1 MSSRKGKIFVVSSP
15 SGGGKT
21 TLSRELL
28 KRVKNLARS
37 VSMTT
42 RFPRYGETQG
52 RDYFFVTEDT
62 FRRTRSS
69 GGFLEEALVFGRRYG
84 TPRRFVER
92 ETRRGRDVLLL
103 IDVKGAMQVKKRRSD
118 AVLIFVMP
126 PSLKE
131 LKVRLVG
138 RSTEPAGEVKERL
151 DTGRR
156 EMRVADRYDYVVENR
171 DFKKAAAE
179 LEAIVTAERL
189 KARR

>member
-1 MSSRKGKIFVVSSP
+1 MSNKTGKIFVVSSP

-21 TLSRELL
+21 TLSRALMKCVQKL
-28 KRVKNLARS
+28 VRS

-42 RFPRYGETQG
+42 RFPRFGETQG
-52 RDYFFVTEDT
+52 RDYFFVTEDE
-62 FRRTRSS
+62 FRRTRGR
-69 GGFLEEALVFGRRYG
+69 GGFLEEARVFGRRYG

-103 IDVKGAMQVKKRRSD
+103 IDVKGAMQVKKRRPD

-138 RSTEPAGEVKERL
+138 RSTEPAREVRERL
-151 DTGRR
+151 DAGRR
-156 EMRVADRYDYVVENR
+156 EMRVAERYDYVVENR
-171 DFKKAAAE
+171 EFKKAVAE

-189 KARR
+189 KVK